1 MRKFILWFS
10 GTLIVLSMIFIIGNE
25 FYTGIKKSIQ
35 NNETYRIYKE
45 NTDFY
50 ISGQVFKVD
59 VPENFGHYC
68 ILYVKTDS
76 VNISKTFKES
86 DRVLGIYDEKNKIAV
101 LLSRASSRNW
111 VVDKD
116 IPSNQLPYIVY
127 KSDPKEKSSFVFTFS
142 NENLRLSETMTP
154 KKIKEKLGRALMERM
169 DTMQNP
175 IKF

>member
-1 MRKFILWFS
+1 M
-10 GTLIVLSMIFIIGNE
+10 VLRII
-25 FYTGIKKSIQ
+25 
-35 NNETYRIYKE
+35 
-45 NTDFY
+45 
-50 ISGQVFKVD
+50 
-59 VPENFGHYC
+59 
-68 ILYVKTDS
+68 
-76 VNISKTFKES
+76 
-86 DRVLGIYDEKNKIAV
+86 VLGIYDEKNKIAV
-101 LLSRASSRNW
+101 LLSRASSPNW

-154 KKIKEKLGRALMERM
+154 KKIKEKLGRALIERM

>member
-1 MRKFILWFS
+1 M
-10 GTLIVLSMIFIIGNE
+10 LSMIFIFANE
-25 FYTGIKKSIQ
+25 LYTSIKKGEQ
-35 NNETYRIYKE
+35 EDETYRIYRE
-45 NTDFY
+45 NTEFY

-59 VPENFGHYC
+59 VPEDFGHYC

-86 DRVLGIYDEKNKIAV
+86 DRVLGIYDEKNKVAV
-101 LLSRASSRNW
+101 LLSRASYRNW
-111 VVDKD
+111 VVDKN

-127 KSDPKEKSSFVFTFS
+127 KSDPKEKYLFVFTFS

-154 KKIKEKLGRALMERM
+154 KKIKEDLGRALIERM

>member
-86 DRVLGIYDEKNKIAV
+86 DRVLGAYDEKNKIAV
-101 LLSRASSRNW
+101 LLSNARSRNW
-111 VVDKD
+111 TVDKN
-116 IPSNQLPYIVY
+116 IPSNQLSYVVY
-127 KSDPKEKSSFVFTFS
+127 RSDPKEKYSFVFTFS
-142 NENLRLSETMTP
+142 NENLRLSETMGP
-154 KKIKEKLGRALMERM
+154 EKIKEKLGRALMERM

>member
-1 MRKFILWFS
+1 MRKFILCFL
-10 GTLIVLSMIFIIGNE
+10 GTLIVLSMIFIFANE
-25 FYTGIKKSIQ
+25 LYTSIKKGEQ
-35 NNETYRIYKE
+35 EDETYRIYRE
-45 NTDFY
+45 NTEFY

-59 VPENFGHYC
+59 VPEDFGHYC

-86 DRVLGIYDEKNKIAV
+86 DRVLGIYDEKNKVAV
-101 LLSRASSRNW
+101 LLSNASSRNW
-111 VVDKD
+111 VVDKN

-127 KSDPKEKSSFVFTFS
+127 KSDPEEKHLFVFTFS
-142 NENLRLSETMTP
+142 NENLRLSETMAP
-154 KKIKEKLGRALMERM
+154 EKIKEKLGRALIERM

>member
-1 MRKFILWFS
+1 MKKFNLIY
-10 GTLIVLSMIFIIGNE
+10 LIVLFLGFII
-25 FYTGIKKSIQ
+25 FVLTDITKSIKQDRQ
-35 NNETYRIYKE
+35 NNKMYEIYRK
-45 NTDFY
+45 NTEFY

-86 DRVLGIYDEKNKIAV
+86 DRVLGIYDEKNKEVV
-101 LLSRASSRNW
+101 LLSRASSRNR
-111 VVDKD
+111 VVDKN

-127 KSDPKEKSSFVFTFS
+127 KSDSEEKHLFVFTFS
-142 NENLRLSETMTP
+142 NENLRLSEVMAP
-154 KKIKEKLGRALMERM
+154 VKINEDLGQVLIKKM
-169 DTMQNP
+169 DTTHNF